1 MKAARNPAHS
11 IPYGPAPWQQTS
23 WDARAAGNFIGGAMG
38 SGLVVFT
45 ALAQAT
51 GWRAMLLFGLG
62 IGLVGL
68 GLCSVALE
76 IGRPLRMLNVFRN
89 PRTSWMSRE
98 AIAAGALCSVALLA
112 ALGVSGCAWL
122 AALLALVFAYCQ
134 ARLLQAAR
142 GIPAWREPL
151 VVPFIVLSGLAEGA
165 GVFWLAEVVHGAGT
179 APLLVLLA
187 AFIVARAM
195 VWRAY
200 RQRIEGRIAAPAAAA
215 LDRADARL
223 LRLGTYAPLVLL
235 AFALALAAVPGAA
248 MALATIA
255 GALVVATGARTKLAL
270 VTRAGFNQG
279 FRMPALPVRGARS

>member
-1 MKAARNPAHS
+1 
-11 IPYGPAPWQQTS
+11 
-23 WDARAAGNFIGGAMG
+23 
-38 SGLVVFT
+38 
-45 ALAQAT
+45 
-51 GWRAMLLFGLG
+51 
-62 IGLVGL
+62 
-68 GLCSVALE
+68 
-76 IGRPLRMLNVFRN
+76 
-89 PRTSWMSRE
+89 
-98 AIAAGALCSVALLA
+98 
-112 ALGVSGCAWL
+112 
-122 AALLALVFAYCQ
+122 
-134 ARLLQAAR
+134 LLQAAR

-165 GVFWLAEVVHGAGT
+165 GVFWLAEVAHGAGT

-215 LDRADARL
+215 LDRAGARL

-255 GALVVATGARTKLAL
+255 GALVIATGARTKLAL

-279 FRMPALPVRGARS
+279 FRMPVLPVRGARS